1 MTRKNIIRFSIF
13 FDLILLIIFTVIF
26 YFNTIIFSEKNIF
39 IPKGTITSIITH
51 LSNNGYDVNGFDRFF
66 LRFIGRPQS
75 GFIDIKS
82 NYLSK
87 IDFLYAL
94 TRSKA
99 ALRDVTLIP
108 GETMYF
114 FNLLLSENFDLKIED
129 LQKAFEKYAPYQDG
143 IIFADTYKLPMG
155 ASADFLM
162 QYLIERSMERHKQL
176 AIKVLGVYDQKQ
188 WFRYVSI
195 ASIIQKEAANITEM
209 PIVSAVI
216 YNRIKKGMPLQMDG
230 SLNYGKYSHTKVSAQ
245 RIRQDISEFNT
256 YKNKGIPRNPV
267 GSVSIDAIKA
277 AINPARVDYL
287 FFVKNKNGT
296 HSFSRTYTEHQK
308 KIK

>member
-1 MTRKNIIRFSIF
+1 MTRKNITRLSIF

-26 YFNTIIFSEKNIF
+26 YFNTTITSEKNIF
-39 IPKGTITSIITH
+39 IPKGSIASIITH
-51 LSNNGYDVNGFDRFF
+51 LSNNGYDVNRFDRFF

-75 GFIDIKS
+75 GFIDIGN

-94 TRSKA
+94 TKSKA

-114 FNLLLSENFDLKIED
+114 FNLLLSENFDLKVED
-129 LQKAFEKYAPYQDG
+129 LQKAFEKYTSYQDG
-143 IIFADTYKLPMG
+143 VIFADTYKLPMG

-162 QYLIERSMERHKQL
+162 QYLVERSMERHRQL
-176 AIKVLGVYDQKQ
+176 AIKVLGIYDQKQ

-195 ASIIQKEAANITEM
+195 ASIIQKEAANIEEM

-245 RIRQDISEFNT
+245 RIRQDMSEFNT
-256 YKNKGIPRNPV
+256 YKNKGIPKNPV

-308 KIK
+308 NIK